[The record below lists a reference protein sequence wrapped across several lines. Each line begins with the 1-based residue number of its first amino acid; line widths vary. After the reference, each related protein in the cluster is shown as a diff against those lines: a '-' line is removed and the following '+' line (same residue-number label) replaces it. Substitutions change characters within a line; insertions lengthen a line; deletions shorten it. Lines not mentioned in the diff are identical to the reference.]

1 MRLPMS
7 KWMLLLSLAGT
18 AVGCQGSRAEVAP
31 AELDGR
37 TSIEIMVARKGVV
50 REVGSYYGKVK
61 ARRSIMVSA
70 EIGGVAFTVP
80 LDKGQTVQP
89 GNLLLRIDEEP
100 FRLAEEQAAQNLSAA
115 LIRIDQVEQTITL
128 EEAQIDAGLKQ
139 AQAAVDMA
147 TAQLALVEAGA
158 RSEEKRQLK
167 AVVEGAEAGMEN
179 AKTQLDRVKSLV
191 AAGAGTQQQLDTT
204 EAAFKSATAG
214 YNQAVQGYRLVRK
227 GARDEDKDAA
237 RAALRQAE
245 AAFDGARA
253 SLESLAI
260 REKEL
265 EATIIQVAQAELALE
280 NAKLQRSKTTLRA
293 PLPPGQEALLQMR
306 NIDEGEMVGPGVP
319 LFELLLLDK
328 PRLVFDVS
336 GKDVAHFE
344 EGRSLDATCHGDRV
358 PRRTG
363 TVVLI
368 DAQANPQ
375 NATFPIEVELD
386 NSDHGLRM
394 GMICEIA
401 PELTQRPGILV
412 PRDAIL
418 DTQGGKTVLVEKD
431 GVVRQKNVTIAGVQE
446 GIAAVSA
453 GLDEGE
459 RVVVVGTRL
468 ANDGDEVVV
477 RSERA
482 SVLKVGDKIY
492 EHQQ

>member
-1 MRLPMS
+1 MRSLMS
-7 KWMLLLSLAGT
+7 KWMLVVGLGVATL
-18 AVGCQGSRAEVAP
+18 GCQGSRAEVAP

-37 TSIEIMVARKGVV
+37 TSIEIMVAREGAV
-50 REVGSYYGKVK
+50 REVGNYYGTIK
-61 ARRSIMVSA
+61 ARRSIRVSA
-70 EIGGVAFTVP
+70 EVGGLAFTVP
-80 LDKGQTVQP
+80 LDKGQTVRP
-89 GNLLLRIDEEP
+89 GSLLLRIDEEP

-115 LIRIDQVEQTITL
+115 MLRIDQVEQTISL

-147 TAQLALVEAGA
+147 RAQLALVEAGA
-158 RSEEKRQLK
+158 RSEEKKQLK
-167 AVVEGAEAGMEN
+167 AVVDGAEAGMDN
-179 AKTQLDRVKSLV
+179 AKTQLERVKSLV

-214 YNQAVQGYRLVRK
+214 YNQALQGYRLIRK
-227 GARDEDKDAA
+227 GAREENKDAA
-237 RAALRQAE
+237 RAALRQAQ
-245 AAFDGARA
+245 AAFEGARA

-280 NAKLQRSKTTLRA
+280 NARLQRSKTVVKA
-293 PLPPGQEALLQMR
+293 PLEPGQDALLQMR

-319 LFELLLLDK
+319 LFELLLLDR
-328 PRLVFDVS
+328 PRLVFEVS
-336 GKDVAHFE
+336 GKDIGYFE
-344 EGRSLDATCHGDRV
+344 EGQPVEAVCHGDRT
-358 PRRTG
+358 PRRKG
-363 TVVLI
+363 TLVLI

-386 NSDHGLRM
+386 NSDGGLRM
-394 GMICEIA
+394 GMICEVA
-401 PELTQRPGILV
+401 PELTRRRGILV

-418 DTQGGKTVLVEKD
+418 DTQGGKTLLVEKD

-453 GLDEGE
+453 GLEAGE

-477 RSERA
+477 RGERA